1 MSLVALL
8 LMGGGSGYLL
18 GDEVK
23 DVKLDEVVVSATGFA
38 QNIKDAPA
46 SISVINQKEIE
57 KKNHKDLADIVKDSP
72 GVFAAPRNSSM
83 KGKSDIRMRDMDSK
97 YTKILIGGR

>member
-1 MSLVALL
+1 M
-8 LMGGGSGYLL
+8 
-18 GDEVK
+18 
-23 DVKLDEVVVSATGFA
+23 VVSATGFA

-72 GVFAAPRNSSM
+72 GVFAAPRNS
-83 KGKSDIRMRDMDSK
+83 
-97 YTKILIGGR
+97 